1 RSARLRPPSCTPRR
15 GTAPGACPRVA
26 NRLRSGRLA
35 AVRGARPPPLRGPPG
50 HPARRSARRTTGVAY
65 GVQKLGVERT
75 PPPRARSRRMPH
87 ILIVEDDPTTSWA
100 LAEGLSDDGYTIDTF
115 RTAEE
120 ALVWLKSHR
129 SDLVITDFRLPGL
142 SGLEL
147 AQKLS
152 RGRHAQPVIV
162 VTAYGSPETVR
173 ELVRAGV
180 CEVVPKPFHVDELRR
195 AVHRALLAR
204 PERRGKSSR
213 GTRPVSGSTP
223 LRKAA

>member
-1 RSARLRPPSCTPRR
+1 
-15 GTAPGACPRVA
+15 
-26 NRLRSGRLA
+26 
-35 AVRGARPPPLRGPPG
+35 
-50 HPARRSARRTTGVAY
+50 
-65 GVQKLGVERT
+65 
-75 PPPRARSRRMPH
+75 MPH
-87 ILIVEDDPTTSWA
+87 ILIVEDEPTTSWA

-120 ALVWLKSHR
+120 ALVWLRAHR

-180 CEVVPKPFHVDELRR
+180 REVFPKPFHVDELRR
-195 AVHRALLAR
+195 AVHRALIAR
-204 PERRGKSSR
+204 PERRNGRVKGPRSQD
-213 GTRPVSGSTP
+213 GPSTM
-223 LRKAA
+223 RKAA

>member
-1 RSARLRPPSCTPRR
+1 
-15 GTAPGACPRVA
+15 
-26 NRLRSGRLA
+26 
-35 AVRGARPPPLRGPPG
+35 
-50 HPARRSARRTTGVAY
+50 
-65 GVQKLGVERT
+65 
-75 PPPRARSRRMPH
+75 MPH
-87 ILIVEDDPTTSWA
+87 ILIVEDEPTTSWA

-120 ALVWLKSHR
+120 ALVWLRAHR

-180 CEVVPKPFHVDELRR
+180 REVFPKPFHVDELRR
-195 AVHRALLAR
+195 AVHRALIAR
-204 PERRGKSSR
+204 PERRNGRAK
-213 GTRPVSGSTP
+213 GTRPLDGPSTM
-223 LRKAA
+223 RKAA